1 MQLVTVW
8 SIFVIVICILQ
19 FLYSLN
25 MKFKKKIGHLTFN
38 KMDFR
43 VKCSCPLHQLFSC
56 YQKYFVGFISVLK
69 KRMLSFDLSVL
80 VYPPDIILECS

>member
-1 MQLVTVW
+1 
-8 SIFVIVICILQ
+8 
-19 FLYSLN
+19 

-56 YQKYFVGFISVLK
+56 YQKYFGRFISVLK

>member
-1 MQLVTVW
+1 
-8 SIFVIVICILQ
+8 
-19 FLYSLN
+19 

-56 YQKYFVGFISVLK
+56 YQKYFGRFISVLMEE
-69 KRMLSFDLSVL
+69 MLSMALSVL
-80 VYPPDIILECS
+80 VYHQTLFLSAPDANKALESNKK

>member
-1 MQLVTVW
+1 
-8 SIFVIVICILQ
+8 
-19 FLYSLN
+19 

-56 YQKYFVGFISVLK
+56 YQKYFGGFISVLK

-80 VYPPDIILECS
+80 VYPPDTSVPDAIACLSLSMVCQ